1 MFEKVFQGSPRY
13 YAWVGLL
20 LVLMGVAGFFYL
32 QQLEQG
38 LGITGMGR
46 DVTWGFY
53 IAQLTFLVGV
63 AASAVMVVLPYYL
76 HNYKAFGKMTVLGE
90 FLAVAACTMCLLFVV
105 VDIGSPQR
113 ALNLFFHPTPNSI
126 LFWDAVV
133 INGYLLINALVTR
146 VSLVAERKGE
156 APPKWIKPVIYL
168 SIPWA
173 VSIHTVTAFL
183 YAGLGARPFW
193 LTAILAPRFLAS
205 AFASGPSFLILLLL
219 ILKKYGNFDVGKEP
233 IGKLAQIVTYGM
245 LINVFFVAMEIFTAF
260 YSGSHHHTIPF
271 MYLYVGLEGHTALV
285 PWMWTSAV
293 LGVGALILLVNPKTR
308 NNMKILPYACAMV
321 FACIWI
327 DKGMGMVVTGF
338 IPNPVG
344 HITEYF
350 PTAPELLISL
360 GIYAFGFLMITVF
373 YKIYLGVRELGVP
386 DAPH

>member
-1 MFEKVFQGSPRY
+1 MFEKVFQGSTRY
-13 YAWVGLL
+13 WAWLALLGGL
-20 LVLMGVAGFFYL
+20 MAIAAFFYV
-32 QQLEQG
+32 QQLQTG

-113 ALNLFFHPTPNSI
+113 ALNLFFYPTPNSI

-133 INGYLLINALVTR
+133 INGYLMINALVTR

-193 LTAILAPRFLAS
+193 ETAVLAPRFLAS
-205 AFASGPSFLILLLL
+205 AFASGPSFLILLLFA
-219 ILKKYGNFDVGKEP
+219 LKKFGKFDPGEAP
-233 IGKLAQIVTYGM
+233 IKKLAQIVTYGM
-245 LINVFFVAMEIFTAF
+245 LINVFLVAMELFTAF
-260 YSGSHHHTIPF
+260 YSSNPHHMVYF
-271 MYLYVGLEGHTALV
+271 QYLYFGVDGHTALV
-285 PWMWTSAV
+285 PWMWSSAV
-293 LGVGALILLVNPKTR
+293 MGLGALVLLVNPRTR
-308 NNMKILPYACAMV
+308 NNLKILPYACALI
-321 FACIWI
+321 FASIWI

-338 IPNPVG
+338 IPNPMG
-344 HITEYF
+344 AITEYF
-350 PTAPELLISL
+350 PTLPEVAISL
-360 GIYAFGFLMITVF
+360 GIYAFGFTMITVF
-373 YKIYLGVRELGVP
+373 YKIYLGVHEQTGVEV
-386 DAPH
+386 PH

>member
-1 MFEKVFQGSPRY
+1 M
-13 YAWVGLL
+13 
-20 LVLMGVAGFFYL
+20 LVMMALAGIFYL
-32 QQLEQG
+32 QQLQTG
-38 LGITGMGR
+38 LGITGLGR

-90 FLAVAACTMCLLFVV
+90 FLAVSACTMCLLFVV

-133 INGYLLINALVTR
+133 INGYLMINALVTR

-205 AFASGPSFLILLLL
+205 AFASGPSFLILLLFA
-219 ILKKYGNFDVGKEP
+219 LKKFGNYDVGKEP
-233 IGKLAQIVTYGM
+233 ILKLAQIVTYGM
-245 LINVFFVAMEIFTAF
+245 LINVFFVAMEMFTAF
-260 YSGSHHHTIPF
+260 YSGNHHHTIPF
-271 MYLYVGLEGHTALV
+271 QYLFVGIDEHNALV
-285 PWMWTSAV
+285 PWMWTSTVMAIVALV
-293 LGVGALILLVNPKTR
+293 LLLNPKTR
-308 NNMKILPYACAMV
+308 NDFKILPWACVLV
-321 FACIWI
+321 FAAIWI

-344 HITEYF
+344 HITEYM
-350 PTAPELLISL
+350 PTLPELMISL

-373 YKIYLGVRELGVP
+373 YKIYLGVRETT
-386 DAPH
+386 H

>member
-13 YAWVGLL
+13 FAWVGAL
-20 LVLMGVAGFFYL
+20 LVMMALAGVFYL
-32 QQLEQG
+32 QQLQTG
-38 LGITGMGR
+38 LGITGLGR

-90 FLAVAACTMCLLFVV
+90 FLAVSACTMCLLFVV

-205 AFASGPSFLILLLL
+205 AFASGPSFLILLLFA
-219 ILKKYGNFDVGKEP
+219 LKKFGNYDVGKEP
-233 IGKLAQIVTYGM
+233 ILKLAQIVTYGM
-245 LINVFFVAMEIFTAF
+245 LINVFFVAMEMFTAF
-260 YSGSHHHTIPF
+260 YSGNHHHTIPF
-271 MYLYVGLEGHTALV
+271 QYLFAGIDEHKALV
-285 PWMWTSAV
+285 PWMWTSTVMAV
-293 LGVGALILLVNPKTR
+293 IALALLLNPKTR
-308 NNMKILPYACAMV
+308 NDLKILPWACVLV
-321 FACIWI
+321 FAAIWI

-344 HITEYF
+344 HITEYM
-350 PTAPELLISL
+350 PTLPELMISL

-373 YKIYLGVRELGVP
+373 YKIYLGVRENT
-386 DAPH
+386 H

>member
-13 YAWVGLL
+13 YAWVAGLMA
-20 LVLMGVAGFFYL
+20 LMAIAAVFYL
-32 QQLEQG
+32 KQLDQG
-38 LGITGMGR
+38 LGITGLGR

-63 AASAVMVVLPYYL
+63 VASAVMVVLPYYL
-76 HNYKAFGKMTVLGE
+76 HSYKAFGKMTVLGE
-90 FLAVAACTMCLLFVV
+90 FLAVSACAMCLLFVV

-156 APPKWIKPVIYL
+156 APPKWIKPIIYL

-193 LTAILAPRFLAS
+193 PTAILAPRFLAS

-219 ILKKYGNFDVGKEP
+219 VLRKFGNYDVGKEP
-233 IGKLAQIVTYGM
+233 IQKLAQIVTYGM
-245 LINVFFVAMEIFTAF
+245 LINVFFVAMEMFTAF
-260 YSGSHHHTIPF
+260 YSGSPHHTIPF
-271 MYLYVGLEGHTALV
+271 RYLYVGLGEHTALV

-293 LGVGALILLVNPKTR
+293 LGLGALFLLLNPSTR
-308 NNMKILPYACAMV
+308 KDEKSLPWACAMV
-321 FACIWI
+321 FVAIWI

-350 PTAPELLISL
+350 PTIPELAISL

-373 YKIYLGVRELGVP
+373 YKIYLGVRESN
-386 DAPH
+386 A

>member
-1 MFEKVFQGSPRY
+1 MFEKVFKGSPRY
-13 YAWVGLL
+13 YAWVGTLL
-20 LVLMGVAGFFYL
+20 ALMGIAAYFYATQL
-32 QQLEQG
+32 QQG

-76 HNYKAFGKMTVLGE
+76 HSYKAFGRMTVLGE

-113 ALNLFFHPTPNSI
+113 MLNLFLHPTPNSI

-219 ILKKYGNFDVGKEP
+219 ILKKFGNYDVGKEP
-233 IGKLAQIVTYGM
+233 IQKLAQIVTYGM
-245 LINVFFVAMEIFTAF
+245 LINVFFVAMELFTAF
-260 YSGSHHHTIPF
+260 YSGNPHHIIPF
-271 MYLYVGLEGHTALV
+271 TYLYTGLGEHNALV
-285 PWMWTSAV
+285 PWMWASAV
-293 LGVGALILLVNPKTR
+293 MGILALVLLVNPKTR
-308 NNMKILPYACAMV
+308 NDPKILPWACALV
-321 FACIWI
+321 FAAIWI

-338 IPNPVG
+338 IPNPIG
-344 HITEYF
+344 HITEYMPTF
-350 PTAPELLISL
+350 PEIMISV
-360 GIYAFGFLMITVF
+360 GIYAFGFLLITGF
-373 YKIYLGVRELGVP
+373 YKIYLGVRESI
-386 DAPH
+386 A